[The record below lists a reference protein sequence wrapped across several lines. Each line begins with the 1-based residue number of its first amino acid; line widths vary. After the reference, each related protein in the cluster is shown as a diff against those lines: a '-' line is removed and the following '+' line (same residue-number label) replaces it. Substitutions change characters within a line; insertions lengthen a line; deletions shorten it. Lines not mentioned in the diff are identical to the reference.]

1 MAILRIAHMGHPVLR
16 YPAAPIKDPADPA
29 VRRLAEDMQETLEHI
44 AGNGVAAPQVYVP
57 IRLVVYRITPAKI
70 PAGSGWQTVPWTVMV
85 NPVIT
90 PVNDEKFL
98 TWERCL
104 SLPGLHGKVPRFA
117 HICIRFQDLAG
128 NAVEREATGSHAAVL
143 QHEVDHLDGLL
154 YPMRM
159 NDMTTFGFNVEP
171 GALAADGDNETL
183 EPLFQKMVDDWP
195 DRDKWQAWARS
206 KEGPGVD

>member
-16 YPAAPIKDPADPA
+16 YSAEPVTDLSDPALH
-29 VRRLAEDMQETLEHI
+29 RLAADMQETLEHI
-44 AGNGVAAPQVYVP
+44 AANGVAAPQVYVP
-57 IRLVVYRITPAKI
+57 IRLVVYRITPSKI

-90 PVNDEKFL
+90 PQSEETFM

-104 SLPGLHGKVPRFA
+104 SLPGLHGQVDRYA
-117 HICIRFQDLAG
+117 NITIRFQNLEG
-128 NAVEREATGSHAAVL
+128 KTVEREADGSHAAVL

-159 NDMTTFGFNVEP
+159 TDMTTFGFNAEP
-171 GALAADGDNETL
+171 GTLATAGNTETL
-183 EPLFQKMVDDWP
+183 EPLFQDMVDAWP
-195 DRDKWQAWARS
+195 DRKKWQAWAAERS
-206 KEGPGVD
+206 RG

>member
-16 YPAAPIKDPADPA
+16 YPAEPVTDLDDPA
-29 VRRLAEDMQETLEHI
+29 VHRLAANMQETLEHI
-44 AGNGVAAPQVYVP
+44 AANGVAAPQVYAP
-57 IRLVVYRITPAKI
+57 IRLVVYRITPSKI

-90 PVNDEKFL
+90 PQTDKTFM

-104 SLPGLHGKVPRFA
+104 SLPGLHGQVPRYA
-117 HICIRFQDLAG
+117 NITIRFQDLEG
-128 NAVEREATGSHAAVL
+128 KTVEREAYGSHAAVL

-159 NDMTTFGFNVEP
+159 TDMTTLGFNAEP
-171 GALAADGDNETL
+171 GTLTAASQIETL
-183 EPLFQKMVDDWP
+183 EPLFQDIVEAWP
-195 DRDKWQAWARS
+195 DRKKWQTWATERLR
-206 KEGPGVD
+206 D